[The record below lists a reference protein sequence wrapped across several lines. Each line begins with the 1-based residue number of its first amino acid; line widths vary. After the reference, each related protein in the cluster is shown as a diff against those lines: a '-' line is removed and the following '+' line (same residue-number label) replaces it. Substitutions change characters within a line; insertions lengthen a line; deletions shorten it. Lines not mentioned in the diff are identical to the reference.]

1 MFEPEVTSKALSLV
15 IAEPLATS
23 KAPKRVILEPEV
35 TSKAP
40 KRVILEPVTVSM
52 LPNLEFALPV
62 YVKIEEL
69 KVLND
74 PVGTNCSLPNPF
86 RKVVFEAYDA
96 EAIEPEIVTPPQ
108 AVMLPVTVSEPE
120 MYGELSIIV

>member
-1 MFEPEVTSKALSLV
+1 MLFNLV

-40 KRVILEPVTVSM
+40 KRVMLEPVTVSI

-69 KVLND
+69 NVLNE

-86 RKVVFEAYDA
+86 RKEAFAAYEA
-96 EAIEPEIVTPPQ
+96 EAIEPEIVMLPE
-108 AVMLPVTVSEPE
+108 VMMLPVTVSEPE
-120 MYGELSIIV
+120 MYGELSIILLCYS

>member
-1 MFEPEVTSKALSLV
+1 MLFNLV

-23 KAPKRVILEPEV
+23 KAPNLVILD
-35 TSKAP
+35 
-40 KRVILEPVTVSM
+40 PVTVSM

-69 KVLND
+69 NVLNE

-86 RKVVFEAYDA
+86 RKEAFAAYEA
-96 EAIEPEIVTPPQ
+96 EAIEPEIVIPPQ

-120 MYGELSIIV
+120 MYGELSIILFRF

>member
-1 MFEPEVTSKALSLV
+1 V
-15 IAEPLATS
+15 IAL
-23 KAPKRVILEPEV
+23 PE
-35 TSKAP
+35 A
-40 KRVILEPVTVSM
+40 VSI

-69 KVLND
+69 NVLSE
-74 PVGTNCSLPNPF
+74 PVETNCSLPNPF
-86 RKVVFEAYDA
+86 RKVVFAAYEA

-120 MYGELSIIV
+120 MYGELSIILLYYS

>member
-1 MFEPEVTSKALSLV
+1 MLD
-15 IAEPLATS
+15 PL
-23 KAPKRVILEPEV
+23 V

-40 KRVILEPVTVSM
+40 ILVILEPVIVSI

-62 YVKIEEL
+62 YVRIEEL
-69 KVLND
+69 NVLNE

-86 RKVVFEAYDA
+86 RKEAFEAYEA

-120 MYGELSIIV
+120 MYGELSIILYYIIPKQVFSVFIIKA